1 MMEQISISNKD
12 QNQKMEISIKNNY
25 SISQATKT
33 KEKMLH
39 LIIKKIPQQLIIKK
53 MINLTSY
60 LLKMYLMIK
69 KKQELNKIKD
79 EDDWGISNDDWG
91 DLDTA
96 PKEINLNKEDLKNK
110 NLNKLSD
117 AELAAHKRA
126 MDKDF
131 SKNQLKPGDQGFVYD
146 KVVDFSKKG

>member
-1 MMEQISISNKD
+1 M
-12 QNQKMEISIKNNY
+12 
-25 SISQATKT
+25 
-33 KEKMLH
+33 
-39 LIIKKIPQQLIIKK
+39 
-53 MINLTSY
+53 
-60 LLKMYLMIK
+60 
-69 KKQELNKIKD
+69 NKIKD

>member
-1 MMEQISISNKD
+1 MMMEQISISNKD
-12 QNQKMEISIKNNY
+12 QNQKMEISIQNNY

-69 KKQELNKIKD
+69 K
-79 EDDWGISNDDWG
+79 
-91 DLDTA
+91 
-96 PKEINLNKEDLKNK
+96 
-110 NLNKLSD
+110 
-117 AELAAHKRA
+117 
-126 MDKDF
+126 
-131 SKNQLKPGDQGFVYD
+131 SKN
-146 KVVDFSKKG
+146 